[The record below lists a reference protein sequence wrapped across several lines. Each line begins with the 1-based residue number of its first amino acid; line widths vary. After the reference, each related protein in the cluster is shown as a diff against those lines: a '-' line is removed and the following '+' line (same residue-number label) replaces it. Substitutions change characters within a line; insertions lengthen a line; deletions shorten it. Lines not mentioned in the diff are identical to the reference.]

1 MSGTTQ
7 GSTPAPPPG
16 GWIDTSKASISPGG
30 AHLVAP
36 VTVFYFLGLIAIGL
50 RFWARR
56 IKKSSWQLSDYAII
70 VAALNSTGYL
80 IICWITA
87 ARGGLG
93 NPLVE
98 VALPARLLVRKAF
111 FAAWLIQCFA
121 NTFVRLSILDFVLHV
136 FYPMKKFRVAV
147 YCFEVATVAYLVGF
161 TIAWFATCRPIRY
174 NWELTPDVPK
184 HCGDLG
190 LKFLLSSIFNLILD
204 FGILILPMPVLWTLH
219 MNSRRKIAIT
229 FVFGLGTFV
238 VFSTAWRTYNVVE
251 FSKPASQMN
260 FTVAII
266 DDALWSGLE
275 ITLGIINACLPVLQ
289 PAAQLIYNAR
299 FFQLLSFSTSRFG
312 SPKNSKMS
320 DSYAHSSNP
329 SQGATWGRLS
339 SSKGESKTGIERE
352 VEYLIDVESNT
363 NERVPMEDMGS
374 FTNLTTQTPI
384 TYHHSLTNQYYVGEH
399 LK

>member
-1 MSGTTQ
+1 MSGPTP
-7 GSTPAPPPG
+7 GSMPVPPPG
-16 GWIDTSKASISPGG
+16 GWIDTSKASISQGG

-36 VTVFYFLGLIAIGL
+36 VTIFYLLGLIAIGL

-93 NPLVE
+93 YPLVK
-98 VALPARLLVRKAF
+98 VDLSARLLVRKAF

-121 NTFVRLSILDFVLHV
+121 NTFVRLSILDFIFHV
-136 FYPMKKFRVAV
+136 FHPMQGFRIAV

-161 TIAWFATCRPIRY
+161 TISWFATCRPIRY
-174 NWELTPDVPK
+174 NWALTPDVPQ
-184 HCGDLG
+184 HCGDLA

-219 MNSRRKIAIT
+219 MNRRKKIAIT

-251 FSKPASQMN
+251 FSKPAAQRN

-275 ITLGIINACLPVLQ
+275 ITLGIINACLPVIQ
-289 PAAQLIYNAR
+289 PAVKRIYNAP

-312 SPKNSKMS
+312 YPKNSKMS
-320 DSYAHSSNP
+320 DSYAPSSNK
-329 SQGATWGRLS
+329 SQLITWGRLG

-352 VEYLIDVESNT
+352 VAYSVDVESNT
-363 NERVPMEDMGS
+363 IDRVPMEDMGS
-374 FTNLTTQTPI
+374 FANLTTQAPV
-384 TYHHSLTNQYYVGEH
+384 TYHQSLTNQYYVGDH
-399 LK
+399 PK